1 MSPTANTWLCSFL
14 SSPPGSHLLGVSA
27 TLHWPLLELCAL
39 SFGQSLDRDS
49 FLCFLLSRAKAVQNF
64 HKSFRKGQLKPKKR
78 RNLKYMQRL
87 WHISYSF
94 LVLYVLVCTQE
105 LQNRSYFTPYLRCF
119 QISSVIQSCHSLFVT
134 PWTAARQASLSITGF
149 QSLLKLMSIESV
161 MPSNHLILC
170 CPLLLP
176 SIFPSI
182 RIFSNESALYIRY
195 KVLEFQ
201 LQHQSF
207 QWIFRT
213 DFL

>member
-87 WHISYSF
+87 AHKLQFSSF
-94 LVLYVLVCTQE
+94 ICAGVYPGITEQVLFYTLSEMFSDQFSHSVLSLTLCDPMDC
-105 LQNRSYFTPYLRCF
+105 STPGLPVHHRLSEF
-119 QISSVIQSCHSLFVT
+119 AQAHVHRVGDAIQ
-134 PWTAARQASLSITGF
+134 
-149 QSLLKLMSIESV
+149 
-161 MPSNHLILC
+161 PSH
-170 CPLLLP
+170 PLLPP
-176 SIFPSI
+176 SPAFNLSQHQGIFQWVS
-182 RIFSNESALYIRY
+182 SSHQVA

>member
-149 QSLLKLMSIESV
+149 QSSLKLMSIESV
-161 MPSNHLILC
+161 MPSKH
-170 CPLLLP
+170 LLLC
-176 SIFPSI
+176 FPYSCPQTFPASGLVKWVSSSHQVAKI
-182 RIFSNESALYIRY
+182 
-195 KVLEFQ
+195 LEFQ
-201 LQHQSF
+201 FQNQSF
-207 QWIFRT
+207 EGTPTT
-213 DFL
+213 DLL